1 MILSRGLA
9 MVIRKPLDLPPAV
22 AHAFIKDIKAYFAEE
37 DRHKRDEIALRQL
50 HALRE
55 HQGPRE
61 QALGL
66 SDVKAMFLHMRNH
79 TNFPGSRRGH

>member
-1 MILSRGLA
+1 
-9 MVIRKPLDLPPAV
+9 VIKRRQLDLPPDA
-22 AHAFIKDIKAYFAEE
+22 ARAFVKDMRAYFAEE
-37 DRHKRDEIALRQL
+37 DRRKRDEIALRQL
-50 HALRE
+50 HVLRE
-55 HQGPRE
+55 QQGPRE

>member
-1 MILSRGLA
+1 M
-9 MVIRKPLDLPPAV
+9 IRKLPLNLPPNIAR
-22 AHAFIKDIKAYFAEE
+22 AFVEDMRAYFAEE
-37 DRHKRDEIALRQL
+37 DRRKRDEIALRQL
-50 HALRE
+50 HVLRE

-66 SDVKAMFLHMRNH
+66 SDVKAMFLHVRNH

>member
-1 MILSRGLA
+1 M
-9 MVIRKPLDLPPAV
+9 IRKPLHLPPDV
-22 AHAFIKDIKAYFAEE
+22 TRAFVEDMKAYFAEE
-37 DRHKRDEIALRQL
+37 NRLKRDEIALRQL
-50 HALRE
+50 HVLRE

-66 SDVKAMFLHMRNH
+66 SDVKAMFLHVRNH

>member
-1 MILSRGLA
+1 MIRN
-9 MVIRKPLDLPPAV
+9 PLDLPPAV
-22 AHAFIKDIKAYFAEE
+22 ARAFLKDMEAFFAED
-37 DRHKRDEIALRQL
+37 DRLRRDAIAVRQL